1 MKIIKEKPACSEPV
15 AKEIVKRVLAI
26 CFFKGCW
33 MVGVDNSEKLEF
45 RGLKICLM
53 ASRLK
58 FTITKNKKD
67 QLRYRKTLKHMVAYW
82 FLITLCHSF
91 IFQY

>member
-1 MKIIKEKPACSEPV
+1 MMKIIKEKPACSEPV
-15 AKEIVKRVLAI
+15 AKEIVKRVLAN

-58 FTITKNKKD
+58 FTINKSYSIDGDICIGSVK
-67 QLRYRKTLKHMVAYW
+67 
-82 FLITLCHSF
+82 LI
-91 IFQY
+91 